1 MKQRTRPWALIKV
14 THWAY
19 AYTKASPSPGCKT
32 KATLCQTSLLLRH
45 TLLLH
50 CTSYVFSCRV
60 FAAPDIAAPTLY
72 VIRCTS
78 YVVRHA
84 YSVAVHLLHQTS
96 LLLRCTSYIVRHTL
110 YVMRTQLPC
119 ICNTRHRCS
128 YVVRHTLYVMRTQLP
143 CICNTYGPGWPDDCA
158 NVIAWHTSTVM
169 SPSHRQRA
177 AAAATCAGCTR
188 KAIDKCVQ

>member
-84 YSVAVHLLHQTS
+84 YSVAVHLQHLRSWLTRRLCKCHSLTYLNCNESFSQTKS
-96 LLLRCTSYIVRHTL
+96 CCSSNLCRMHTQGHWQMCAVAYI
-110 YVMRTQLPC
+110 
-119 ICNTRHRCS
+119 
-128 YVVRHTLYVMRTQLP
+128 
-143 CICNTYGPGWPDDCA
+143 
-158 NVIAWHTSTVM
+158 
-169 SPSHRQRA
+169 
-177 AAAATCAGCTR
+177 
-188 KAIDKCVQ
+188 